1 MRSLSTNICGQE
13 RWTGNRTTCFGLSA
27 EILALDWQSMAEGSS
42 TLEAELSI
50 DAINFAFRIERCDC
64 SCSPANVALVECSE
78 YDFLDSSVSIF
89 NNAANFIAVRN
100 QSALIAKQCKVHQ
113 IEC

>member
-1 MRSLSTNICGQE
+1 
-13 RWTGNRTTCFGLSA
+13 
-27 EILALDWQSMAEGSS
+27 MAESS
-42 TLEAELSI
+42 WTLEAESSI
-50 DAINFAFRIERCDC
+50 NAVDSAFWIECCNR

-78 YDFLDSSVSIF
+78 YDFLDSSISF
-89 NNAANFIAVRN
+89 FDDAANPIAVRN